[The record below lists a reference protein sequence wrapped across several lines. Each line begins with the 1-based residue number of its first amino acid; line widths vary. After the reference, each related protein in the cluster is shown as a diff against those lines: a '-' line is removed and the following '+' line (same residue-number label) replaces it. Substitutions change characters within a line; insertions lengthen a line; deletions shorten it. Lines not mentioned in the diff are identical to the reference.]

1 MQSGN
6 RRGKETQEGR
16 RLCAACE
23 VASKN
28 LLMQQA
34 AAEWR
39 AGAIALQHE
48 LQGFRVI
55 KSSTRVQCGVK
66 SRQQAAG
73 AVPVPVPFA
82 TFSASSRIQLGT
94 NFVARWPEGRQS
106 ARCIGSGIRTRMR
119 AGQRSARHAAGA
131 QRHGGKSA
139 RCGTDL
145 HQHAAALN
153 FLRHAKE

>member
-6 RRGKETQEGR
+6 RRGRETQEGR

-23 VASKN
+23 AACKN

-48 LQGFRVI
+48 LKGFRVI
-55 KSSTRVQCGVK
+55 KISTRVQCGVK

-73 AVPVPVPFA
+73 AVPVPAPFA
-82 TFSASSRIQLGT
+82 ASSASSRIQLGT

-106 ARCIGSGIRTRMR
+106 TRCIGN
-119 AGQRSARHAAGA
+119 
-131 QRHGGKSA
+131 QRHSHTHA
-139 RCGTDL
+139 RRATQRAKTRREKRALWDL
-145 HQHAAALN
+145 HQHPAALN